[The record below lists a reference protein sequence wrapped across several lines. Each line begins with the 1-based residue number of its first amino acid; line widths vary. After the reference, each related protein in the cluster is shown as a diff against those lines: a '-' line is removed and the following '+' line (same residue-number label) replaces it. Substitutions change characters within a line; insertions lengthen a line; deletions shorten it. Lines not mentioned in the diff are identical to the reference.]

1 MELLCDM
8 KVRDLP
14 EYAPLDSVRIRLPR
28 KAWRQFQE
36 YAGGEPVM
44 YCAGGVGGYG
54 FMMTPDPPGSES
66 RRLYPLPPEI
76 LPIDILDW
84 SVA

>member
-1 MELLCDM
+1 M
-8 KVRDLP
+8 KVKDLP
-14 EYAPLDSVRIRLPR
+14 EGAPLDSVRIRLPR
-28 KAWRQFQE
+28 KALRQFRE

-54 FMMTPDPPGSES
+54 FMMTPDPPGSET

-76 LPIDILDW
+76 STRDILDW
-84 SVA
+84 IVA

>member
-1 MELLCDM
+1 M
-8 KVRDLP
+8 KVKDLP
-14 EYAPLDSVRIRLPR
+14 EDGPLDSVRIRLPR
-28 KAWRQFQE
+28 KALKQFRE

-54 FMMTPDPPGSES
+54 FMMTPDPPGSKE
-66 RRLYPLPPEI
+66 RRLYPLPPGI
-76 LPIDILDW
+76 LTSDILEW